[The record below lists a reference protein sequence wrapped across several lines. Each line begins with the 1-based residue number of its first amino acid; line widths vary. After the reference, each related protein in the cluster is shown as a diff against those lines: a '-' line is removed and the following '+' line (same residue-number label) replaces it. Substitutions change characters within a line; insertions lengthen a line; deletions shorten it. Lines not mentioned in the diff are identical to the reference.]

1 MDVEKIEINI
11 NISNVISEVEQ
22 YIFSEE
28 NFVDQI
34 CLQGLTENSD
44 PYYGS
49 RGMLEVDSEY
59 TENDFCVN
67 LFPDM
72 EYTNSLIGD
81 LGIKRTRIMRMK
93 PKTCLSYHYDRTWRV
108 HVPLITNS
116 KCFLLIDGTA
126 YHVPADGAYKV
137 NTTKYHTA
145 INASFEART
154 HLVGIL

>member
-11 NISNVISEVEQ
+11 NISNVLSEVEQ

-34 CLQGLTENSD
+34 CLQGVNKFID

-49 RGMLEVDSEY
+49 RSMKEVDSEF
-59 TENDFCVN
+59 TEYDFSVS

>member
-11 NISNVISEVEQ
+11 NISNVVKEVEQ
-22 YIFSEE
+22 YIFTEE

-34 CLQGLTENSD
+34 CLQGLNKFID

-49 RGMLEVDSEY
+49 RSMQEVDSEF
-59 TENDFCVN
+59 TEYDFSVN

-116 KCFLLIDGTA
+116 KCFLLLDGTA

>member
-22 YIFSEE
+22 YIFSEK

-34 CLQGLTENSD
+34 CLQGLTENGD

-72 EYTNSLIGD
+72 KYTNSLICY
-81 LGIKRTRIMRMK
+81 L
-93 PKTCLSYHYDRTWRV
+93 
-108 HVPLITNS
+108 
-116 KCFLLIDGTA
+116 
-126 YHVPADGAYKV
+126 
-137 NTTKYHTA
+137 
-145 INASFEART
+145 
-154 HLVGIL
+154 